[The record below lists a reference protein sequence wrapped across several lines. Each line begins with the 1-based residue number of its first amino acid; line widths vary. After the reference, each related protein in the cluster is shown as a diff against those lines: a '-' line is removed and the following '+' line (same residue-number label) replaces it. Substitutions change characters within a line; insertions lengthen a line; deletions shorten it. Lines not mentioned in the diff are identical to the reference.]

1 MNPDT
6 AQPEEQLHRD
16 CAYQPNPGYYDEM
29 VAPEGT
35 MHTHWQPLMEPL
47 EQMGHAGFARR
58 WQEGRR
64 VIHEHVP
71 TLWPPPAADRS
82 TYGAAGTERRTATTA
97 SGAIP
102 RPRMHRARLSVAL
115 APPAARYA
123 NRVPAAHPPP
133 RRVMLT

>member
-16 CAYQPNPGYYDEM
+16 CAYQPNPGYYDET

-35 MHTHWQPLMEPL
+35 MRTHWQPLMEPL

-71 TLWPPPAADRS
+71 TLWPPPAARLRECAAWRS
-82 TYGAAGTERRTATTA
+82 VRLLARR
-97 SGAIP
+97 S
-102 RPRMHRARLSVAL
+102 AR
-115 APPAARYA
+115 
-123 NRVPAAHPPP
+123 
-133 RRVMLT
+133 

>member
-16 CAYQPNPGYYDEM
+16 WLYQLNPGYYDET

-35 MHTHWQPLMEPL
+35 MRTHWQPLMEPL

-64 VIHEHVP
+64 VNTFP
-71 TLWPPPAADRS
+71 RS
-82 TYGAAGTERRTATTA
+82 GRHRRQTGVVTALQARSGEARRRHAERSRACGTCKVN
-97 SGAIP
+97 G
-102 RPRMHRARLSVAL
+102 
-115 APPAARYA
+115 
-123 NRVPAAHPPP
+123 
-133 RRVMLT
+133 